1 MGFFSAL
8 PILYVCILNCLQRH
22 CTFTCKTYVCVFTLR
37 SGVIIHSCVS
47 VCVCMHL
54 AVWWFI
60 FFLTGILSMNSS
72 DWIKYHNTHQDRFRQ
87 SDYLFLCHHFFL
99 FQQQKASKDSLRHR
113 IPWKRHDIHT
123 FSITFCKSE
132 PFIIVQSTNVVLQI
146 RIWPVYSQGF
156 WFFGVKKWLIKIL

>member
-1 MGFFSAL
+1 MYSKLSSKAL
-8 PILYVCILNCLQRH
+8 YFYMQNLCVCLYVEIRGH
-22 CTFTCKTYVCVFTLR
+22 
-37 SGVIIHSCVS
+37 HSF
-47 VCVCMHL
+47 VCVCVCVH
-54 AVWWFI
+54 APCCVVVYF

-72 DWIKYHNTHQDRFRQ
+72 DWIKYHNAHQDRFRQ

-156 WFFGVKKWLIKIL
+156 WFFGVKKWLIKNL